1 MQTDTSIVDFEPGTG
16 RALAY
21 GWGRMKANAL
31 LLFLATVVVV
41 AVEIPMQGNSME
53 FGGDPLEA
61 IYALLF
67 FAYAVLFAPIIN
79 YGADLIFLQGVR
91 GDRVEIKRIFDG
103 FGNYVNIILANLLVF
118 GLFFI
123 GLVVFIIPGIYVACR
138 LVFTSY
144 LVMDEGLDPV
154 AAVEASWRLTKGHAW
169 KIFLLSLLSIL
180 IFIGGFVL
188 LLVGIFP
195 AIMWTKASFAA
206 LYLSISQSNN
216 EEPLATFEAPDAA
229 V

>member
-1 MQTDTSIVDFEPGTG
+1 MQTDANSVDFEPGTG

-21 GWGRMKANAL
+21 GWRRMKANAL

-41 AVEIPMQGNSME
+41 AVELPMQGNSME

-123 GLVVFIIPGIYVACR
+123 GLVVFIVPGIYVACR
-138 LVFTSY
+138 LAFTSY
-144 LVMDEGLDPV
+144 LVMDEELDPV
-154 AAVEASWRLTKGHAW
+154 AAVEASWRMTRGHAW
-169 KIFLLSLLSIL
+169 KIFVLALLSIL
-180 IFIGGFVL
+180 IFIGGLVL
-188 LLVGIFP
+188 LLVGLFP
-195 AIMWTKASFAA
+195 ALMWAKASFAS
-206 LYLSISQSNN
+206 LYLSISQSNSAQPV
-216 EEPLATFEAPDAA
+216 ETEDEPATTL
-229 V
+229 

>member
-1 MQTDTSIVDFEPGTG
+1 MQTDAKIVDFEPGTG

-53 FGGDPLEA
+53 FSGDPVDA
-61 IYALLF
+61 IYSLMF

-123 GLVVFIIPGIYVACR
+123 GLVVFIVPGIYVACR
-138 LVFTSY
+138 LAFTSY
-144 LVMDEGLDPV
+144 LVMDEDLDPV
-154 AAVEASWRLTKGHAW
+154 AAVEASWRMTKGHAW
-169 KIFLLSLLSIL
+169 KIFLLALLSTL
-180 IFIGGFVL
+180 IFIGGLVL
-188 LLVGIFP
+188 LLVGLFP
-195 AIMWTKASFAA
+195 AVMWSKAAFAA
-206 LYLSISQSNN
+206 LYLSISQSDNTEAVDPE
-216 EEPLATFEAPDAA
+216 EEPNTEL
-229 V
+229 

>member
-1 MQTDTSIVDFEPGTG
+1 MQTDANIVDFEPGTG

-31 LLFLATVVVV
+31 LFFLATVVVV
-41 AVEIPMQGNSME
+41 AVEIPMNGNSME
-53 FGGDPLEA
+53 FGGDPVEA
-61 IYALLF
+61 IYALIF
-67 FAYAVLFAPIIN
+67 FAYAVLLAPIIN

-123 GLVVFIIPGIYVACR
+123 GLVVFIVPGIYVACR
-138 LVFTSY
+138 LAFTSY

-154 AAVEASWRLTKGHAW
+154 AAVEASWRMTKGHVW
-169 KIFLLSLLSIL
+169 KIFLLALLCVL
-180 IFIGGFVL
+180 IFIGGLVL
-188 LLVGIFP
+188 LLVGLFP
-195 AIMWTKASFAA
+195 AVMWAKASFAA
-206 LYLSISQSNN
+206 LYLSISQSDSTEAVDPE
-216 EEPLATFEAPDAA
+216 EEPNTEL
-229 V
+229 